1 MTTQPDLL
9 DLLAGRTG
17 IICAVGAGGKK
28 SVLQH
33 LAIANP
39 GRVALTASITTTY
52 YQERLGFGVAIADET
67 QLPQRV
73 AALHEHRKIAYA
85 RPIDKVER
93 RGGVSGATIERI
105 HAEGGFS
112 ATYVKAD
119 GARMRW
125 IKAPADD
132 EPVIPSG
139 CTTVIPVLSALAIG
153 QRLTERVAHRIDRV
167 QRVTGLGKGET
178 IGAEHLGRLLGSR
191 SGLLKDVGT
200 RKVVPLINM
209 VDDAERE
216 KLAREAA
223 ERALSLSRQFDYVVL
238 ACLARRHAPVVAVV
252 AR

>member
-1 MTTQPDLL
+1 MTQTPNLL
-9 DLLAGRTG
+9 DLLGARTG

-28 SVLQH
+28 SILQH
-33 LAIANP
+33 LAMAHP

-52 YQERLGFGVAIADET
+52 YQERLGFGVAIAEEI

-85 RPIDKVER
+85 CPIDKAER
-93 RGGVSGATIERI
+93 RGGVRGATIERI
-105 HAEGGFS
+105 HATCGFS

-132 EPVIPSG
+132 EPVIPSA
-139 CTTVIPVLSALAIG
+139 CTTVIPVLSAAAIG
-153 QRLTERVAHRIDRV
+153 QRLTARVAHRIDRV
-167 QRVTGLGKGET
+167 QGVTGLEQGEP
-178 IGAEHLGRLLGSR
+178 IAAEHLGLLLASQ
-191 SGLLKDVGT
+191 SGLMKDVGS

-216 KLAREAA
+216 KLAREVA
-223 ERALSLSRQFDYVVL
+223 ERALSLSKQFDYVVL
-238 ACLARRHAPVVAVV
+238 SCLARRQAPLVAVV
-252 AR
+252 SR